1 MTSRSLLGDK
11 NQKKHIILTLT
22 NYGNKGST
30 MQQEVFLNLKKI
42 PFFSDLPDEELNSLA
57 AKAKSVNFSKQA
69 IIITEGD
76 VTSSLYIILSGKVRV
91 FSSDE
96 KSKEVTLMIQ
106 ESGSY
111 FGELALLGDEPR
123 SASVET
129 LEKTACGII
138 SKDDFKYWLASH
150 PDVAIGLLRV
160 LAKKIR
166 QLTEKVKQMALSNV
180 YERTIKVL
188 QDMATQE
195 GDIFVIHNR
204 PSQQELANMVGSSR
218 EMINKIM
225 KELTIG
231 GYMVIKDKTLKIEKK
246 LPLSW

>member
-1 MTSRSLLGDK
+1 
-11 NQKKHIILTLT
+11 
-22 NYGNKGST
+22 
-30 MQQEVFLNLKKI
+30 MQQEVFLSLKKI
-42 PFFSDLPDEELNSLA
+42 PLLSKLPDEALNALA
-57 AKAKSVNFSKQA
+57 EKAKSVKFPKQA

-76 VTSSLYIILSGKVRV
+76 ETSSLYIILSGKVRV

-96 KSKEVTLMIQ
+96 KSKEVTLIIQ

-160 LAKKIR
+160 LAEKIR

-204 PSQQELANMVGSSR
+204 PTQQELANMVGSSR

-225 KELTIG
+225 KELTKG
-231 GYMVIKDKTLKIEKK
+231 GYMVIKDKTLRIEKK